1 MTDFSQIAG
10 LLAELRAVTGE
21 CRDRDRVE
29 YESAVAALEGCGEKR
44 MISAAEA
51 RERLDYPMRMIDYI
65 ENATDRYYKE
75 GFAVPEE
82 LARLAARWAELS
94 GRVAE
99 IREQASRLTLDGWQ
113 GAGSAGYRARVPVF
127 CDDLTNIANLA
138 SSTARNSGLARQDIQ
153 VINDKYEKAIRT
165 ALDGVRDA
173 RKKEVRT
180 DWPSAE
186 WWRSW
191 NADWSNKEQYEFTFF
206 ERSANAGVALLR
218 AAEQLREWVL
228 TFQPDSAA
236 AQALD
241 RDVAEMGGK
250 VQDNGLAVGIVA
262 SPGAV
267 SKTGR

>member
-1 MTDFSQIAG
+1 MGGLSGPGRPRRVAVSGADGYRTDTDF
-10 LLAELRAVTGE
+10 AEDMGRVTGNA
-21 CRDRDRVE
+21 
-29 YESAVAALEGCGEKR
+29 SGIAVVLGVT
-44 MISAAEA
+44 S
-51 RERLDYPMRMIDYI
+51 
-65 ENATDRYYKE
+65 
-75 GFAVPEE
+75 
-82 LARLAARWAELS
+82 
-94 GRVAE
+94 
-99 IREQASRLTLDGWQ
+99 
-113 GAGSAGYRARVPVF
+113 SAGYRARVPVF

-153 VINDKYEKAIRT
+153 VINTKYELTIRA
-165 ALDGVRDA
+165 ALDGVTRA
-173 RKKEVRT
+173 REKEVRT
-180 DWPSAE
+180 GWPSAE